1 MAESVC
7 YIEFLGKDSPAI
19 VNIRNF
25 VNCGYFNFSNLK
37 ENNPS
42 LYQKIFMQ
50 EFFGI
55 EPTASRISPHLSK
68 PGTIL
73 QENAIAA
80 VRAVRRELGWEK

>member
-1 MAESVC
+1 
-7 YIEFLGKDSPAI
+7 FLGKDSPAI

-50 EFFGI
+50 EFFCFQT
-55 EPTASRISPHLSK
+55 PAQSKTCQLSANCDRF
-68 PGTIL
+68 T
-73 QENAIAA
+73 
-80 VRAVRRELGWEK
+80 